1 MPTTTST
8 TEIESGLL
16 RNTSRRSARNALK
29 LLVKAMMSEMKK
41 MNQFVQTEGLR
52 TENAS
57 TQTDEEEV
65 ANQVIKKNF
74 LHIQSSDDCAGKTK
88 MRSNTL
94 RRRRPL
100 WS

>member
-16 RNTSRRSARNALK
+16 RNTSRQSARNPLK
-29 LLVKAMMSEMKK
+29 LLVQVMMSEMKK

-57 TQTDEEEV
+57 TQTDQEELV
-65 ANQVIKKNF
+65 NQVTKKKF
-74 LHIQSSDDCAGKTK
+74 
-88 MRSNTL
+88 
-94 RRRRPL
+94 
-100 WS
+100 

>member
-16 RNTSRRSARNALK
+16 RNTSRQSARNPLK
-29 LLVKAMMSEMKK
+29 LLVKVMMSEMKK

-52 TENAS
+52 RENAS

-65 ANQVIKKNF
+65 ASQVTKKNF
-74 LHIQSSDDCAGKTK
+74 LHTQTIVLEK
-88 MRSNTL
+88 MNHDKG
-94 RRRRPL
+94 
-100 WS
+100 

>member
-1 MPTTTST
+1 MPSATCT
-8 TEIESGLL
+8 TEIESVFH
-16 RNTSRRSARNALK
+16 RNTSRQSARNPLK
-29 LLVKAMMSEMKK
+29 LLVQVMMSEMKK

-74 LHIQSSDDCAGKTK
+74 SHIQSSDDCAGKDQDAE
-88 MRSNTL
+88 
-94 RRRRPL
+94 
-100 WS
+100 